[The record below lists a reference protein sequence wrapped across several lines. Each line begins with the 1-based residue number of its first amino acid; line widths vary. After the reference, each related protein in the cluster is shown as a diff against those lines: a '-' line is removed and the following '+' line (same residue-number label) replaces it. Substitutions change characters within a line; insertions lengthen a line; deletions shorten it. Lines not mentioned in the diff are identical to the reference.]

1 MTTPLLPPLL
11 TKREYFAA
19 QAMPSFVAAFWA
31 NPEFRRSVKDE
42 AKARDCKPAD
52 AVAGMATEF
61 ADALVA
67 RLADTA
73 PVPAPPMTYGPPPPG
88 YYESQEALRK
98 ALAAAEDPTWTPYD
112 GGPMPCGPAM
122 RVRVK
127 LRRGSVSSGTAGFF
141 HWAWTG
147 DPYDIVAWRKA

>member
-1 MTTPLLPPLL
+1 MTTPLLPPL

-67 RLADTA
+67 RLAATA
-73 PVPAPPMTYGPPPPG
+73 PAAAPPMTYGPPPPG

-98 ALAAAEDPTWTPYD
+98 ALAAIEDPWTPYD
-112 GGPMPCGPAM
+112 GGPMPCAPST